1 MRTGPGSLWRDQDG
15 KGAIRS
21 LLTLAVLAL
30 LVYGG
35 LKFIP
40 VRAAAFQLDD
50 EIREQVVLAGSG
62 RRRVGDD
69 EIRRTIMT
77 RAESLGLPVDSRA
90 LVIRRT
96 RSQIYID
103 LEYDVPVEL
112 PGYTF
117 WWHFESH
124 HAGPVF

>member
-1 MRTGPGSLWRDQDG
+1 MRRYRLGRDERGKGSLR
-15 KGAIRS
+15 ALI
-21 LLTLAVLAL
+21 TLALVGL

-62 RRRVGDD
+62 RRRVGDE

-77 RAESLGLPVDSRA
+77 RAESLGLAFDSRA
-90 LVIRRT
+90 LIIRRT
-96 RSQIYID
+96 RTQIYID
-103 LEYDVPVEL
+103 VEYSVPVEL

-117 WWHFESH
+117 NWHFESH
-124 HAGPVF
+124 HVGPVF